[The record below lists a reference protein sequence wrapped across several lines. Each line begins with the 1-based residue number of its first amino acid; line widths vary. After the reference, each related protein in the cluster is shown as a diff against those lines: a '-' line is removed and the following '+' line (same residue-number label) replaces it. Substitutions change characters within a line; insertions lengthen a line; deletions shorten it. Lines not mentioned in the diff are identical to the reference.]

1 MKMKIE
7 EILEEQKLSKY
18 LDLIGLKM
26 VKWLIVYQA
35 IKMIIGMIA
44 ISILML
50 ISYIMA
56 QQTINLVLHN

>member
-1 MKMKIE
+1 MKIE

-18 LDLIGLKM
+18 LDIICLKI
-26 VKWLIVYQA
+26 VKWAIIYQV